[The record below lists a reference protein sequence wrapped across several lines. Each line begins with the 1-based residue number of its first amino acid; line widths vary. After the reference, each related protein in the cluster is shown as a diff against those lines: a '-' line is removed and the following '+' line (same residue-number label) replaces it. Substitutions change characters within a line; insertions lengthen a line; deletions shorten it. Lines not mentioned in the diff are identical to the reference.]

1 LEIGYGPF
9 SGATSL
15 SSINVDNKNKRYYIN
30 NSALIDRTY
39 VKLVAFPANSAL
51 RTYTLPAGVAIVGPE
66 AFYRTK
72 LTTVV
77 IPSAISS
84 IGSSAF
90 HDSSALTN
98 VVFLSGSRLSTI
110 YPSAFENTTSLKSIT
125 IPAGVS
131 SLGDDAFWDSNAEKI
146 SFLGWEPSL
155 GIGAMGSQASIYK
168 KRALVTTA
176 GINCRSCVNW
186 FGRAELVYSYNFRI
200 KIGYPVSYNKN
211 GATSGQVVERSLYES
226 GETVK
231 VSSNYGNLAKTCY
244 VFSGWNTQSNGK
256 GTNYTAG
263 TGSFA
268 MNYTSLVLYAKWVK
282 STSKACAKK

>member
-1 LEIGYGPF
+1 
-9 SGATSL
+9 
-15 SSINVDNKNKRYYIN
+15 VDSKNRRYYIS

-39 VKLVAFPANSAL
+39 AKLVAFPANSAL

-77 IPSAISS
+77 IPSAIRS

-98 VVFLSGSRLSTI
+98 VVFLSGSRLTTI
-110 YPSAFENTTSLKSIT
+110 YPSAFENTTKLKSFT
-125 IPAGVS
+125 MPVGVTA
-131 SLGDDAFWDSNAEKI
+131 LGDDVFWDSNAEKI
-146 SFLGWEPSL
+146 EFLGWEPSL
-155 GIGAMGSQASIYK
+155 GIGAMGSQASIYR

-186 FGRAELVYSYNFRI
+186 FGRVELVYSYNFRI
-200 KIGYPVSYNKN
+200 KIGYPVSYHKN

-226 GETVK
+226 GETVRA
-231 VSSNYGNLAKTCY
+231 SSNYGNLAKKCY

-256 GTNYTAG
+256 GANYAAG
-263 TGSFA
+263 TGSFT

-282 STSKACAKK
+282 SKSKSCTKK